1 MSKARIVA
9 LLLVLAAVGLAAWPP
24 SRTFL
29 QGRLENNV
37 GYLYARG
44 VIVGRDPAAAARWYA
59 SAAQHGSPDGQ
70 FNYGYALQTGE
81 GVARDVAQAKQWYER
96 AARQGHPQAANNL
109 GILYANPPEG
119 APDLVRARAWL
130 KRAAARADRM
140 LASTLAEDLKL
151 MERDMKPAEIE
162 ASEALMAEL
171 AR

>member
-1 MSKARIVA
+1 MSKGRIIG
-9 LLLVLAAVGLAAWPP
+9 LLLVVVVAGLAAWPT

-37 GYLYARG
+37 GYLYAQG

-59 SAAQHGSPDGQ
+59 AAADHGSPDGQ
-70 FNYGYALQTGE
+70 FNYAYALQTGA
-81 GVARDVAQAKQWYER
+81 GVTADWTQARTWYER

-130 KRAAARADRM
+130 KRAAARADRL
-140 LASTLAEDLKL
+140 LAQTLAEDLKL
-151 MERDMKPAEIE
+151 MERDMQPAEIA
-162 ASEALMAEL
+162 ASDALVATL
-171 AR
+171 VQ